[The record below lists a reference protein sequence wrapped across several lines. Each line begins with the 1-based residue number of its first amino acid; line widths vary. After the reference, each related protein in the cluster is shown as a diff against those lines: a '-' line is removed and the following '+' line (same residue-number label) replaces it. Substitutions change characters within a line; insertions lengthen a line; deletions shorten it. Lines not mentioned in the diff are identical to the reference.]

1 MVVVKKIMA
10 TSFKRSRAFTAT
22 LSAPNPGQAT
32 TSSLVF
38 LEEGIFYDQR
48 VLLAK
53 LC

>member
-1 MVVVKKIMA
+1 MVVKKIMA
-10 TSFKRSRAFTAT
+10 TSFKRSRALTPA
-22 LSAPNPGQAT
+22 LSAPNPRQAT

-38 LEEGIFYDQR
+38 LEEGVFYDQR